1 MSDQERPSSAQHPS
15 NAHRPSGEQR
25 PAENPE
31 PQQAGQTGPLPGPS
45 PDPLPGPL
53 PNPHATGQH
62 PSQPPHTTSF
72 EQSRTLRDANPSS
85 RAKTRGGTAVR
96 RDEPARSR
104 DVARVAVPRWFL
116 LTLALLVVA
125 LVATV
130 VVLGVRTCSLV
141 HQVETEPVPAEWVCP
156 YDWNNLATLSNGM
169 LAYYVDGQL
178 ASEAGVD
185 VSEHDG
191 AIDWQT
197 VKASGVDFAMIRL
210 GYRGYG
216 PEGTIV
222 LDSYFLDNIVGAKEA
237 GLKVGVYFFSQAIS
251 ADEAREEARYVLDQL
266 EQVGVE
272 LDYPIAF
279 DQEPITNGDVAR
291 TDGISNSQ
299 LTENAVAFCQEIE
312 RAGYTPMIYG
322 NQHDLAKLDLTGE
335 LAGYDVWLAEYETD
349 APTAETDYVMWQ
361 YTENGT
367 VSGIPTSAGW
377 VDLNIRFL
385 VE

>member
-1 MSDQERPSSAQHPS
+1 MSEQERPSNGQQQT
-15 NAHRPSGEQR
+15 GEH
-25 PAENPE
+25 E
-31 PQQAGQTGPLPGPS
+31 PQRTAPLPGS
-45 PDPLPGPL
+45 LPTA
-53 PNPHATGQH
+53 NVAGQH
-62 PSQPPHTTSF
+62 RGQPPHTTSF
-72 EQSRTLRDANPSS
+72 EQSKTLHGGQNPSP
-85 RAKTRGGTAVR
+85 RGRGPVR
-96 RDEPARSR
+96 SGGGD
-104 DVARVAVPRWFL
+104 ARVTVPRWFL
-116 LTLALLVVA
+116 LLLVLLVAA
-125 LVATV
+125 LVVTV
-130 VVLGVRTCSLV
+130 AVLGARTCSLV
-141 HQVETEPVPAEWVCP
+141 RQIQTEPVSEEWTCP
-156 YDWNNLATLSNGM
+156 YDWDNLETLSNGM

-216 PEGTIV
+216 LEGNIV
-222 LDSYFLDNIVGAKEA
+222 LDAYFLDNIVGAKEA
-237 GLKVGVYFFSQAIS
+237 GLKVGVYFFSQAIT
-251 ADEAREEARYVLDQL
+251 AEEAREEARYVLDQL
-266 EQVGVE
+266 EQAGIE
-272 LDYPIAF
+272 LDYPVAF

-335 LAGYDVWLAEYETD
+335 LAAYDVWLAEYETD

-385 VE
+385 AE

>member
-1 MSDQERPSSAQHPS
+1 MPEQPPKEPRRSSDAQSGTRQNPKAHPLAKSKASSATHGKPAQKRQASPNRRPSAE
-15 NAHRPSGEQR
+15 SGR
-25 PAENPE
+25 
-31 PQQAGQTGPLPGPS
+31 LS
-45 PDPLPGPL
+45 I
-53 PNPHATGQH
+53 
-62 PSQPPHTTSF
+62 
-72 EQSRTLRDANPSS
+72 
-85 RAKTRGGTAVR
+85 
-96 RDEPARSR
+96 
-104 DVARVAVPRWFL
+104 PRWAL
-116 LTLALLVVA
+116 LALIGLIAILVASVVA
-125 LVATV
+125 L
-130 VVLGVRTCSLV
+130 GIQTCSLSR
-141 HQVETEPVPAEWVCP
+141 QLETEPVEETWSCP
-156 YDWNNLATLSNGM
+156 YDWNNLETLSNGM

-216 PEGTIV
+216 TEGTIV

-237 GLKVGVYFFSQAIS
+237 GLKVGVYFFSQAIT
-251 ADEAREEARYVLDQL
+251 AEEAREEARYVIDQL
-266 EQVGVE
+266 KQVGVE
-272 LDYPIAF
+272 LDYPVAF

-299 LTENAVAFCQEIE
+299 LTENAIAFCQEIE

-335 LAGYDVWLAEYETD
+335 LAAYDVWLAEYETD
-349 APTAETDYVMWQ
+349 APTAQTDYVMWQ

-385 VE
+385 TE